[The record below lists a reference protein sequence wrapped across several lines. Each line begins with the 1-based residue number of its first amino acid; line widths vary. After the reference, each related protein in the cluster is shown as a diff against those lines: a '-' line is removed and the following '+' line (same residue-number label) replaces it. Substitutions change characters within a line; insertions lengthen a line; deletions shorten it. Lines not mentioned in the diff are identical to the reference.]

1 MDGVRL
7 ASLRSK
13 RGLAVAGI
21 LIVAVVVGIAVGFG
35 MGGGGGQA
43 PLPTTGAYAPIS
55 VPKPLVPTLGYLGPV
70 IADPDSMIRQGQ
82 DLQEL
87 LAAAPG
93 SGRPVHLTIS
103 NVSGIGYINSFE
115 WYPPAG
121 VNIVKL
127 IGSTGGHCVTAG
139 TSGFGGNQFKTVTLD
154 PGILC
159 TGINLKPP
167 TCLCRSDG
175 GSVVI
180 TFVANAQVGLSG
192 VARVASATPVL
203 ANIPS
208 YPGAPSSTT
217 PDLPLCAVG
226 QVSTKATPCASP

>member
-21 LIVAVVVGIAVGFG
+21 LIVAVIVGIAVGFG

-55 VPKPLVPTLGYLGPV
+55 VPKPLVPTLGFQGPL

-82 DLQEL
+82 DLAEL

-93 SGRPVHLTIS
+93 NGHRYTLTIS

-121 VNIVKL
+121 VNMVKL
-127 IGSTGGHCVTAG
+127 IGSTRRTLRDRRTAAASAG
-139 TSGFGGNQFKTVTLD
+139 TSSR
-154 PGILC
+154 
-159 TGINLKPP
+159 
-167 TCLCRSDG
+167 RSPW
-175 GSVVI
+175 I
-180 TFVANAQVGLSG
+180 P
-192 VARVASATPVL
+192 AS
-203 ANIPS
+203 S
-208 YPGAPSSTT
+208 APESI
-217 PDLPLCAVG
+217 
-226 QVSTKATPCASP
+226 